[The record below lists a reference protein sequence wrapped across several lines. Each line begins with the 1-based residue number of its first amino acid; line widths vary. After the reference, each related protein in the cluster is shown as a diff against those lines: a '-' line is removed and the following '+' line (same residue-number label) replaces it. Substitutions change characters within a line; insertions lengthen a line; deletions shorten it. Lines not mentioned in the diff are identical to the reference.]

1 MKFKHLSDLANQF
14 AKKYQDKTA
23 FFHRNEETGEWLPTS
38 FRDFADK
45 VKKAAR
51 SLAAIGVKEQD
62 RVAVF
67 SQNKPEIVISNFAV
81 YSNRAIDI
89 PLYATSTVSQ
99 VEYIVNHAEIE
110 LIFAGEQE
118 QYDTAW
124 QVMQQSNSLRHI
136 IVYDRSV
143 QLHDE
148 DQTTLFFE
156 EFLKLGEDASFEEIV
171 NKRLAEASVDD
182 TACILYTSGTTGE
195 PKGVVLP
202 HSNFVELFEIHDI
215 RLTNLTEKDR
225 SMSFLPLTHIFEKA
239 WFYYILYKGAVSY
252 INLRP
257 IEIQKTIKEVRP
269 TVMCSVPR
277 FWEKVYTGV
286 QEKINTS
293 TGLAKKLLAHAVQI
307 GYERNINYA
316 RVGKK
321 APMLLEMRYKF
332 YERTLFK
339 KVKTVIGIENGNMF
353 PTSGAPLSDEINE
366 FLHAI
371 GINICYGYGMTETT
385 ATVSCFPNTG
395 YVFGS
400 VGQLMPGIQVRIDTN
415 GEILLKG
422 KTMLKEYYKRPDET
436 AKSFTE
442 DGFFR
447 TGDAG
452 RLEGDTLFMTERIK
466 DLFKTANG
474 KYIAPQALETRL
486 SEDKYIEMI
495 AIVAD
500 KRKFVSAVIVPAFDM
515 LKQYA
520 QENKIAYT
528 SMTELVNNPQIVEL
542 FKKRI
547 TAKQSHFA
555 PYEHVKRFYLTDRP
569 FSMES
574 GELTNTLKVKRRT
587 VYDHFAN
594 EIEAMYKD

>member
-45 VKKAAR
+45 VKKAAK

-67 SQNKPEIVISNFAV
+67 SQNKPEIIISNFAV

-89 PLYATSTVSQ
+89 PLYATSSVAQ

-110 LIFAGEQE
+110 IIFVGEQE

-124 QVMQQSNSLRHI
+124 QVLQQENALRRI
-136 IVYDRSV
+136 IVYDNSV
-143 QLHDE
+143 QLHEE
-148 DQTTLFFE
+148 DQSSLFFD
-156 EFLKLGEDASFEEIV
+156 EFLKIGEEQSFEDIV
-171 NKRLAEASVDD
+171 NKRLTDATEDD
-182 TACILYTSGTTGE
+182 IACILYTSGTTGE

-202 HSNFVELFEIHDI
+202 HSNFAEIFRIHDI
-215 RLTNLTEKDR
+215 RLTSITEKDR

-269 TVMCSVPR
+269 TLMCSVPR

-286 QEKINTS
+286 QEKISTS
-293 TGLAKKLLAHAVQI
+293 TGIAKKLLTHAVQI
-307 GYERNINYA
+307 GYARNIDYVRLN
-316 RVGKK
+316 KK
-321 APMLLEMRYKF
+321 VPFLLEMRYKF

-385 ATVSCFPNTG
+385 ATVSCFRETG

-400 VGQLMPGIQVRIDTN
+400 VGQLMPDIQIRIDSN

-422 KTMLKEYYKRPDET
+422 KTMLREYYKRPDET

-500 KRKFVSAVIVPAFDM
+500 KRKFVSAVIAPAFDM

-520 QENKIAYT
+520 KENNIAYT
-528 SMTELVNNPQIVEL
+528 SMNELVNNPKIVEL

-555 PYEHVKRFYLTDRP
+555 PYEQVKRFYLTDRP

-574 GELTNTLKVKRRT
+574 GELTNTLKVKRRV
-587 VYDHFAN
+587 VYEHFAN

>member
-1 MKFKHLSDLANQF
+1 
-14 AKKYQDKTA
+14 
-23 FFHRNEETGEWLPTS
+23 
-38 FRDFADK
+38 
-45 VKKAAR
+45 
-51 SLAAIGVKEQD
+51 
-62 RVAVF
+62 
-67 SQNKPEIVISNFAV
+67 
-81 YSNRAIDI
+81 
-89 PLYATSTVSQ
+89 
-99 VEYIVNHAEIE
+99 
-110 LIFAGEQE
+110 
-118 QYDTAW
+118 
-124 QVMQQSNSLRHI
+124 
-136 IVYDRSV
+136 
-143 QLHDE
+143 
-148 DQTTLFFE
+148 
-156 EFLKLGEDASFEEIV
+156 
-171 NKRLAEASVDD
+171 
-182 TACILYTSGTTGE
+182 
-195 PKGVVLP
+195 
-202 HSNFVELFEIHDI
+202 
-215 RLTNLTEKDR
+215 
-225 SMSFLPLTHIFEKA
+225 
-239 WFYYILYKGAVSY
+239 
-252 INLRP
+252 
-257 IEIQKTIKEVRP
+257 
-269 TVMCSVPR
+269 
-277 FWEKVYTGV
+277 
-286 QEKINTS
+286 
-293 TGLAKKLLAHAVQI
+293 
-307 GYERNINYA
+307 
-316 RVGKK
+316 
-321 APMLLEMRYKF
+321 MLLEMRYKF

-385 ATVSCFPNTG
+385 ATVSCFSNTG

-400 VGQLMPGIQVRIDTN
+400 VGQLMPDIQVKIDTN